1 MTQPNAQTNGS
12 DTDTAASLNS
22 GINPLVSVANPLLN
36 AIPHIRHSATH
47 DSPDTL
53 RNQLID
59 EVRRFEVRCQQARL
73 PYEVIIGA
81 RYCLC
86 TAIDEAASLTPWG
99 SRNVWPRSGLLVTFH
114 NETWGGEKFFQLL
127 AKLSQNPQE
136 HIYLLELINVCLLL
150 GFEGRYRILENGRSQ
165 LETMKQRLLQVIR
178 TVRGGYAPPLSG
190 QPTDEPV
197 QQKLWR
203 PLIPVWAWAAL
214 MALIGCLFYIGLNLR
229 LGQFTSPVLSAIYQ
243 INLPQI
249 DVPHP
254 VKPLETPLDL
264 RRFLSKE
271 IAQGL
276 VTVRDESDKSVVI
289 LRGDGLFDSAS
300 TNARERYLPVI
311 ERIAQAMDN
320 VSGQILITGYTDNV
334 PIKSH
339 RFSSN
344 YELSLA
350 RAQSIQQLLGDH
362 LSNPSRIRA
371 EGRGENDPIVPN
383 TTADNRA
390 RNRRVEITL
399 MVAPKQTQTELNS
412 LR

>member
-1 MTQPNAQTNGS
+1 MTQPNAMTNGS
-12 DTDTAASLNS
+12 DTDAAAPLNA

-53 RNQLID
+53 RGQLID

-86 TAIDEAASLTPWG
+86 TALDEAASLTPWG

-249 DVPHP
+249 DIPHP
-254 VKPLETPLDL
+254 AKPLETPLDL

-300 TNARERYLPVI
+300 TNVHLQYLPVI

-350 RAQSIQQLLGDH
+350 RAQSVQQLLGGN
-362 LSNPSRIRA
+362 LNNPSRIRA
-371 EGRGENDPIVPN
+371 EGRGENDPLAPN

>member
-1 MTQPNAQTNGS
+1 
-12 DTDTAASLNS
+12 
-22 GINPLVSVANPLLN
+22 
-36 AIPHIRHSATH
+36 
-47 DSPDTL
+47 
-53 RNQLID
+53 
-59 EVRRFEVRCQQARL
+59 
-73 PYEVIIGA
+73 
-81 RYCLC
+81 
-86 TAIDEAASLTPWG
+86 
-99 SRNVWPRSGLLVTFH
+99 
-114 NETWGGEKFFQLL
+114 
-127 AKLSQNPQE
+127 
-136 HIYLLELINVCLLL
+136 
-150 GFEGRYRILENGRSQ
+150 
-165 LETMKQRLLQVIR
+165 MKQRLLQVIR

-197 QQKLWR
+197 QQKLWQ

-249 DVPHP
+249 DIPHP
-254 VKPLETPLDL
+254 AKPLETPLDL

-300 TNARERYLPVI
+300 TNVHLQYLPVI

-350 RAQSIQQLLGDH
+350 RAQSVQQLLGGN
-362 LSNPSRIRA
+362 LNNPRRIRA
-371 EGRGENDPIVPN
+371 EGRGENDPLAPN